1 MILTGIDAYFYF
13 VQNFRIGGQ
22 DDMWTIIIA
31 FILRLI
37 AEGIDPSEAVNR
49 ASSKYGVSASDI
61 WYRM

>member
-1 MILTGIDAYFYF
+1 
-13 VQNFRIGGQ
+13 
-22 DDMWTIIIA
+22 MWTMIIA

-61 WYRM
+61 WDRM

>member
-1 MILTGIDAYFYF
+1 MLIFILYKTFK
-13 VQNFRIGGQ
+13 IGGQ

-37 AEGIDPSEAVNR
+37 AEGIDPNEAVNR

-61 WYRM
+61 WYRI

>member
-1 MILTGIDAYFYF
+1 MLIFILLKTFE
-13 VQNFRIGGQ
+13 IGGK
-22 DDMWTIIIA
+22 DVMWTIIIA

>member
-1 MILTGIDAYFYF
+1 MLIFILCKTFK
-13 VQNFRIGGQ
+13 IGGK
-22 DDMWTIIIA
+22 DGMWTIIIA

>member
-1 MILTGIDAYFYF
+1 
-13 VQNFRIGGQ
+13 
-22 DDMWTIIIA
+22 MWTIIIA

>member
-1 MILTGIDAYFYF
+1 MLIFILCKTFK
-13 VQNFRIGGQ
+13 IGGK

>member
-1 MILTGIDAYFYF
+1 MLIFILCKTFK
-13 VQNFRIGGQ
+13 IGGK

-49 ASSKYGVSASDI
+49 ASLKYGVLESDI
-61 WYRM
+61 WNRM

>member
-1 MILTGIDAYFYF
+1 MLIFILLKTFE
-13 VQNFRIGGQ
+13 IGGK

-37 AEGIDPSEAVNR
+37 AEGIDPSETVNR

-61 WYRM
+61 WDKM